1 MSIQE
6 NINEVSVEY
15 NGDEEA
21 FDYFLK
27 SAVKGYISTDT
38 VSADDNDEEKEDD
51 TENIGGFGMDIA

>member
-21 FDYFLK
+21 FENFLK

>member
-21 FDYFLK
+21 FDNFLK

-38 VSADDNDEEKEDD
+38 ISADENAEEKEDD
-51 TENIGGFGMDIA
+51 TENIGGFGIDIA